1 MVNDKNIKKSE
12 ISKFFVVLF
21 KTWMISELLRPLTV
35 NVEFTRGGKVLYKAT
50 TFIGFVGL
58 ITAVKPVSGLFLR
71 KYKSI

>member
-1 MVNDKNIKKSE
+1 MVNEKTLNLSE
-12 ISKFFVVLF
+12 ISKIFVLF

-58 ITAVKPVSGLFLR
+58 ITAVKPVSWLFLR
-71 KYKSI
+71 KCKRI